1 MPCPFCQIRPERVL
15 ACNDQALA
23 IRDRFPVNPG
33 HSLIIPRRHIA
44 SWFEAS
50 AEERLAMLALADQVK
65 DELDEADPR
74 PDGYNMGFN
83 LGEAAGQTVM
93 HLHLHLI
100 PRFAGDVEDPRG
112 GVRHVVPERG
122 NYLAGK
128 G

>member
-1 MPCPFCQIRPERVL
+1 VL